1 VRVLVTGSSGFLGQ
15 HLCNALKECGHG
27 VVEYDISEGYD
38 IMDEEKLVQTILK
51 NDVSDVIH
59 LAAIADL
66 YIAKSKPG
74 YTFKIN
80 IDGTQ
85 RVLSACEKIGIPM
98 LFASTC
104 CAYGNNGV
112 HPSNENAPLV
122 PGEIY
127 AETKVIAEGLISQ
140 AQGRHT
146 IMRLAT
152 FYGPQQRGSL
162 ATSVFLERA
171 ASGLPIFIHGNGE
184 QNRTFTHVEDI
195 VNGIICTLE
204 SPARPSVVNI
214 STNQSY
220 SVNEL
225 ASICMLLTQKVELIY
240 VDDRPGQIL
249 HEEIDNRVLCNLGW
263 EQKFSLYEGLA
274 TCINNSSQI
283 NNSSSANLKG
293 VLVE

>member
-1 VRVLVTGSSGFLGQ
+1 MRVLVTGSSGFLGQ
-15 HLCNALKECGHG
+15 HLCNALEENGHV

-38 IMDEEKLVQTILK
+38 IMDGAKLVQTILK

-66 YIAKSKPG
+66 YIAKSKPD
-74 YTFKIN
+74 YTYRIN
-80 IDGTQ
+80 IEGTLC
-85 RVLSACEKIGIPM
+85 VLSACEQIGIPM

-112 HPSNENAPLV
+112 HPSSESAPLV

-140 AQGRHT
+140 AQGHHT

-171 ASGLPIFIHGNGE
+171 MSGLPIFIHGNGE

-195 VNGIICTLE
+195 VAGIICTLE

-225 ASICMLLTQKVELIY
+225 VSICMRLTKNVEIVY

-249 HEEIDNRVLCNLGW
+249 QEEIDNSVLCSLGW
-263 EQKFSLYEGLA
+263 EQKFDLYEGLA
-274 TCINNSSQI
+274 TCIN
-283 NNSSSANLKG
+283 SSSKIHISSSTNAEE